1 MQEPVAPEKEL
12 KGKKKKEMPLVTA
25 GKITL
30 LMFYPDSHAGIAS
43 CCYKEWS
50 LNLTL
55 MKEKEVNRPFTQQ
68 SRDFFELF

>member
-1 MQEPVAPEKEL
+1 LQEPVAPEKEL

-43 CCYKEWS
+43 CCYK
-50 LNLTL
+50 
-55 MKEKEVNRPFTQQ
+55 K
-68 SRDFFELF
+68 